1 VTSAVLNS
9 AIAAVTMPVVY
20 GWGISNVTPNP
31 GENTVVVTRSEEGE
45 HLDVF
50 QSHYVSAEVKKFY
63 LEYVQMR

>member
-1 VTSAVLNS
+1 
-9 AIAAVTMPVVY
+9 MPVVY